1 MKSLSL
7 NPSCDIFKAIAGAIW
22 GRISRAH
29 MVGVNLKEVG
39 ITADLVAEILWRYHK
54 KGASIGV
61 FVQESWNEKIY
72 GSDLDV
78 FIEVTK
84 GQYAWFPMQAKLLK
98 LNNIYDEIAID
109 PTATK
114 QQWEK
119 LLDLKKIAT
128 CYPFYLLYNGN
139 NLLKNIPLD
148 KCGSKVKG
156 TQFGCSLV
164 EPEKVAAIA
173 ISKHPKPP
181 KFDDFHPHLAQPWKI
196 LTCCPMFNFGS
207 TYTIADI
214 DKAMR
219 SRGDKY
225 RKLASFGQMNDI
237 PYDEN
242 TSEGN
247 GIIIASREVG
257 WDPSATFIIPLS
269 TNR

>member
-1 MKSLSL
+1 MNRLSS
-7 NPSCDIFKAIAGAIW
+7 NPSCEIFKGIAGAIW

-29 MVGVNLKEVG
+29 TVGVNLKEVG

-54 KGASIGV
+54 KGASIGI
-61 FVQESWNEKIY
+61 FVQESWNEKTY

-78 FIEVTK
+78 FIEVIK

-98 LNNIYDEIAID
+98 LRNVYGEIAFD
-109 PTATK
+109 STATK

-119 LLDLKKIAT
+119 LLDLKKFAT
-128 CYPFYLLYNGN
+128 CYPYYLLYNGN

-173 ISKHPKPP
+173 ILKHPTPP
-181 KFDDFHPHLAQPWKI
+181 KFDDFHPHSAQPWKI
-196 LTCCPMFNFGS
+196 LTCCQIIHSGL

-214 DKAMR
+214 VKAMR

-225 RKLASFGQMNDI
+225 KKLASFGQMNDI
-237 PYDEN
+237 PMDED
-242 TSEGN
+242 TTDGN
-247 GIIIASREVG
+247 DIIKASGEAG
-257 WDPSATFIIPLS
+257 WDPSVTLIIPFS
-269 TNR
+269 KQ